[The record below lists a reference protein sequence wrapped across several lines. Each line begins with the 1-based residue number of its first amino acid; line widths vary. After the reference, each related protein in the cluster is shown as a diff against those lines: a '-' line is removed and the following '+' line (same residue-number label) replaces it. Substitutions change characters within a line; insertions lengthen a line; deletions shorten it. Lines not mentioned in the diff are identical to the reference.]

1 MYPLS
6 HVVSF
11 EKLSPSQ
18 ESFLTSLN
26 NIHIPTT
33 LSKAL
38 SNENWKQT
46 INTEIEVFE
55 KNKIWELVHLPTGK
69 KPVGCKWVYIVKYRM
84 DGLLDM
90 YKARLVDKGYTL
102 WHGLSRDIC
111 LSCQDEHA
119 QNFVIIEW
127 DLQ

>member
-1 MYPLS
+1 M
-6 HVVSF
+6 
-11 EKLSPSQ
+11 
-18 ESFLTSLN
+18 
-26 NIHIPTT
+26 
-33 LSKAL
+33 
-38 SNENWKQT
+38 
-46 INTEIEVFE
+46 
-55 KNKIWELVHLPTGK
+55 PTGK

-119 QNFVIIEW
+119 QNFVIIE
-127 DLQ
+127 